1 MKSIVEILLWC
12 CAVLPYS
19 VVALS
24 APDWLYS
31 VQRPVETQSKEERN
45 RVAQD
50 ALLAVLT
57 RMTGLVSVPRTET
70 IKAALANPSRY
81 YSEYDF
87 FTDGSENLLRITFQ
101 RPAVMALIRRSR
113 LPVWWSLRPEV
124 LIWIVIEENG
134 RREIIGS
141 QSTHP
146 LRAEIAKRAK
156 VRGLEVQ
163 FPHLDVDDSW
173 KISAAEVWGNVSSSL
188 EQASRRYESD
198 LVLTCRLNARL
209 SLAGRTL
216 DGDCRFWLD
225 ESPVVSAFSSDQF
238 VDVAMASIDAA
249 ADRLV
254 ARYGVLARSLKRW
267 QVRIRGLRDVTE
279 YAELLSYVDNLD
291 FVDSVALSRLES
303 EQITLLFDTRAEA
316 EQLLM
321 LLTAEGKF
329 VVDNFDAEPGVQ
341 LIWQG

>member
-1 MKSIVEILLWC
+1 MKSIVEILLWF
-12 CAVLPYS
+12 CAVLPCS

-24 APDWLYS
+24 TPDWLYS

-57 RMTGLVSVPRTET
+57 RVTGLVSVPRTEAVR
-70 IKAALANPSRY
+70 AALANPSRY

-87 FTDGSENLLRITFQ
+87 FADGSENLLRITFQ
-101 RPAVMALIRRSR
+101 RPEVMALIRRSR

-134 RREIIGS
+134 HRDIIGS
-141 QSTHP
+141 QSAHP
-146 LRAEIAKRAK
+146 LRTEIAKRAK

-163 FPHLDVDDSW
+163 FPHLDEDESQ
-173 KISAAEVWGNVSSSL
+173 KISAAEVWGDVSSSL
-188 EQASRRYESD
+188 EQASNRYEPD
-198 LVLTCRLNARL
+198 LVVSCRLNAKL
-209 SLAGRTL
+209 SLAGRAL

-225 ESPVVSAFSSDQF
+225 ESPVVSPFSSDQF
-238 VDVAMASIDAA
+238 VDVAIASVDAA

-291 FVDSVALSRLES
+291 FVDGVALSRLES
-303 EQITLLFDTRAEA
+303 ERVTLLFDTRAGA
-316 EQLLM
+316 EQFLM

-329 VVDNFDAEPGVQ
+329 VVDDFDGEPGVQ